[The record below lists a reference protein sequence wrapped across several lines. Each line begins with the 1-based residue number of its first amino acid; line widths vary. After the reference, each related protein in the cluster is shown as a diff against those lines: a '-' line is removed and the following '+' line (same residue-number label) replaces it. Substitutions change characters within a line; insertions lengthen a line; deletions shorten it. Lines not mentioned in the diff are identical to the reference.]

1 MQGDLSPI
9 GVVYR
14 LAFLAMRPAYAVTL
28 EVDWDRVQERL
39 DEEFGVDALFF
50 ATQIEDAVDRLV
62 DDRVITLRAD
72 TFVPEDEEDEAAV
85 LARRDRAVDE
95 VRDMITQAFF
105 EPSINPAAEPKDGW
119 DQAVELANSV
129 SRLAVTGGL
138 SSFAG
143 FSYKKTHYTRVDR
156 KTLNVSMSERTTVR
170 REIYPQEHLSGL
182 FRELAAAGVDLDR
195 FVHDVRL
202 DDDPFFR
209 RRRLTVV
216 PRVDF
221 DREGVTSLDVRLR
234 YAGEAPRNV
243 VFDRGTGPQTVDWPM
258 AVAAGAAV
266 PDVQVDY
273 TVNLAGVPGADRPA
287 SIAAPAEPVTGDVVE
302 ILTRELYEIV
312 PVTVTTL
319 GVPWDRYPRVEA
331 ALRYEDPTRG
341 ISADDTVVLDAARPE
356 ATWHLFAARGGPRT
370 YTYAL
375 TYRSADGREVVRPP
389 QASDDTTVLVPAPF
403 PASLRRV
410 VEVLA
415 VADWTRTATMYVDW
429 SYADRSNGVRDEGS
443 LTFTPADNAPRS
455 FAVDLADPAARV
467 VDYRVTTVD
476 PSGDVTLAP
485 PSQTL
490 DRRIIARPGRHG
502 HRVVTVVP
510 ADVDFAAAKVDEVA
524 VELRH
529 EDAGT
534 SVQDTVTFRGPDDR
548 GTFEFD
554 YADEA
559 RAAVR
564 HRTTTTWANGL
575 TSRTDWTDWTDA
587 DGELVVPVGDAT

>member
-1 MQGDLSPI
+1 
-9 GVVYR
+9 
-14 LAFLAMRPAYAVTL
+14 
-28 EVDWDRVQERL
+28 
-39 DEEFGVDALFF
+39 
-50 ATQIEDAVDRLV
+50 
-62 DDRVITLRAD
+62 
-72 TFVPEDEEDEAAV
+72 
-85 LARRDRAVDE
+85 
-95 VRDMITQAFF
+95 MITQAFF

-119 DQAVELANSV
+119 DKAVEVANSV

-143 FSYKKTHYTRVDR
+143 FTYKKTHYTRVDR

-170 REIYPQEHLSGL
+170 REIFPQGHLSGM
-182 FRELAAAGVDLDR
+182 FRGLAAAGVDLDR

-221 DREGVTSLDVRLR
+221 DRDGVTSLDVRLR

-243 VFDRGTGPQTVDWPM
+243 VFDRTTGPQTLDWPM
-258 AVAAGAAV
+258 AVAGGDAV
-266 PDVQVDY
+266 PDVQVGY
-273 TVNLAGVPGADRPA
+273 TVNLAAVPGTDRPA
-287 SIAAPAEPVTGDVVE
+287 SISAPAEPVTDDVVE
-302 ILTRELYEIV
+302 ILARELYEVV

-319 GVPWDRYPRVEA
+319 GVPWDRYPRVEVG
-331 ALRYEDPTRG
+331 LRYEDPARA
-341 ISADDTVVLDAARPE
+341 IAADDSVVLDASRPE

-370 YTYAL
+370 YAYTL

-389 QASDDTTVLVPAPF
+389 QASDDTTIVVPAPF

-415 VADWTRTATMYVDW
+415 VADWATTATVFVDW
-429 SYADRSNGVRDEGS
+429 SYADRRNRVADEGS
-443 LTFTPADNAPRS
+443 LTFTAGDNAPKT

-476 PSGDVTLAP
+476 SHGNVTLAP

-490 DRRIIARPGRHG
+490 DRRIIARPGMRG
-502 HRVVTVVP
+502 HRVVAVAP
-510 ADVDFAAAKVDEVA
+510 AAVDFAAAKVDKVT
-524 VELRH
+524 VDLRH

-534 SVQDTVTFRGPDDR
+534 SAQDSVTFGGPEDR

-559 RAAVR
+559 RAGFR
-564 HRTTTTWANGL
+564 YRTTTTWANGL
-575 TSRTDWTDWTDA
+575 TSTSDWTDA
-587 DGELVVPVGDAT
+587 DGGRQLVVPVGDAT